1 MGKMKP
7 FHFLAKNCST
17 TRGPITQHLNQNSR
31 ANASDFTRSPIS
43 INEYGCQS
51 IIPKILDDAHSP
63 ICAAFDNAHSL
74 ISNFVEGALP
84 EFSPKPTASLKEV
97 NLLFQVL
104 LPKSNP

>member
-51 IIPKILDDAHSP
+51 IIPKFLMM
-63 ICAAFDNAHSL
+63 L
-74 ISNFVEGALP
+74 IAPSVQLL
-84 EFSPKPTASLKEV
+84 TMLIASLATLWKELYP
-97 NLLFQVL
+97 NSRPSQQQV
-104 LPKSNP
+104 